1 MKANKWIVAMTAGVM
16 AIGILSGC
24 GNSDTPSGQNRE
36 PQSAAAVQ
44 EEKRTKASETG
55 GNGGETEGALEKQV
69 QALPLNQR
77 AQRRMRPR
85 EEKHWLSIILQADTQ
100 KMWRM

>member
-55 GNGGETEGALEKQV
+55 GNGGETEGALEE
-69 QALPLNQR
+69 
-77 AQRRMRPR
+77 RMRPR

>member
-36 PQSAAAVQ
+36 PQSAAAV
-44 EEKRTKASETG
+44 
-55 GNGGETEGALEKQV
+55 
-69 QALPLNQR
+69 
-77 AQRRMRPR
+77 
-85 EEKHWLSIILQADTQ
+85 
-100 KMWRM
+100 